1 MSKYSLSQK
10 CLLACVMGLCLTV
23 FMVEATRP
31 ISLAFSTVPKQ
42 GVPRFP
48 IAQPLN
54 VKQTV
59 SRLHSRRIP
68 FEAYPQLPEDSRL
81 VSWEW
86 KLDTPRHLLPPWLL
100 YIAPW
105 EGSSLFALSFQ
116 GLDLASAPS
125 PVRLQFSGVVRY
137 LPKNA
142 VPGDLSA
149 LVSVTQQASMLVT
162 MALSDDGGHGHA
174 SSTSQSQSHHRHVS
188 VKTATPPQHQPPH
201 PDAYVPKRTGAFP
214 PASQLFGSLLS
225 SPCAMMVSL
234 VLLASA
240 WFAGHVMRR
249 YHRRLCMLVPA
260 YRKLGLV
267 GRVKTW
273 YRFRSLLFTW
283 SSEEQER
290 ELSLTAISFAPS
302 SVTSPSAI
310 ESFSSS
316 LAHGLKIS

>member
-1 MSKYSLSQK
+1 MHRYSLSQK
-10 CLLACVMGLCLTV
+10 CLFACVMGLCFAAYLV
-23 FMVEATRP
+23 PAEATRP

-42 GVPRFP
+42 GSLPRFP
-48 IAQPLN
+48 IAQPLS

-59 SRLHSRRIP
+59 SRHHSRRIP

-116 GLDLASAPS
+116 GLNLASPPS
-125 PVRLQFSGVVRY
+125 PVRLQFSGVLRY
-137 LPKNA
+137 LPKDA
-142 VPGDLSA
+142 APGDLSA
-149 LVSVTQQASMLVT
+149 LVSATQQASMLVSMT
-162 MALSDDGGHGHA
+162 LTDDGGHGHA
-174 SSTSQSQSHHRHVS
+174 SSHSHRN
-188 VKTATPPQHQPPH
+188 VKTPAQQAVFSPP
-201 PDAYVPKRTGAFP
+201 DSYVPKRSAAFP
-214 PASQLFGSLLS
+214 PASQLFGSTLS
-225 SPCAMMVSL
+225 SPCAMLLTML
-234 VLLASA
+234 LLAGA

-249 YHRRLCMLVPA
+249 HHRRLTMLVPA

-267 GRVKTW
+267 GRVRTW
-273 YRFRSLLFTW
+273 YRFRSLLLTW

-302 SVTSPSAI
+302 SVTSPHAI